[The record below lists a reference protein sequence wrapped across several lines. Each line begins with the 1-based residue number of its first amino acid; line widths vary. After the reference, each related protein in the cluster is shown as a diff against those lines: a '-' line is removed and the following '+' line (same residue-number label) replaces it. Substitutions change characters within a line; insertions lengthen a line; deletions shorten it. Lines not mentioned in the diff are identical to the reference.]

1 MLQIKNK
8 NIVPIIYYNNQFYWL
23 DEMLSIHCTSELPVT
38 DSYLLFPFVNFTIRN
53 NNIIDLSFL
62 LCVIQWLQREDL
74 HQETSFIQG
83 CVQLTNELE
92 DNLNKIENVLLHLLR
107 IVDYNSLVTFFE
119 RYKDYYNNIFQHVNN
134 NIVHYNEQ
142 KLLIDTSIQCDELIR
157 NYFTYD
163 NGKTYIPIKIFPYNF
178 TITGRFKSPLYSH
191 LNIIFPTIIPSN
203 DYVVEI
209 DCVAAEWNY
218 LLYITG
224 EKDVV
229 SGFDKHYYWQQ
240 MGELL
245 NIVDNKM
252 TSPQMKS
259 FLYMTIYGAGKSKI
273 CETFQLDYNSY
284 MGLHDSLNEHF
295 PKTMKFISSES
306 NQYYSD
312 KNAIIYDFFGKETY
326 VSNNYIKLNYFLQ
339 SSLNTD
345 FQLFVSA
352 IREQFILLQLK
363 SKIIVTI
370 HDALY
375 IDIVLSEQ
383 KQVFSILRSS
393 NQNNKFILHV
403 KQKKINV

>member
-1 MLQIKNK
+1 MLQIKN
-8 NIVPIIYYNNQFYWL
+8 IVPVIYYNKQFYWL
-23 DEMLSIHCTSELPVT
+23 DFELCIHCTNELPEVEGH
-38 DSYLLFPFVNFTIRN
+38 LLFPFVNFTSHN
-53 NNIIDLSFL
+53 KSIIDLSFI
-62 LCVIQWLQREDL
+62 LCVIQWLDRKDL

-92 DNLNKIENVLLHLLR
+92 DNINKIEDLLLHLLR
-107 IVDYNSLVTFFE
+107 IIDYSSIVTVFE
-119 RYKDYYNNIFQHVNN
+119 RYKNYYNNVFQSVNN
-134 NIVHYNEQ
+134 NILHYNGQ
-142 KLLIDTSIQCDELIR
+142 KLLIDTTFPHDELIR

-163 NGKTYIPIKIFPYNF
+163 SGKTYIPINIFPYNF

-191 LNIIFPTIIPSN
+191 LNVIFPSIIPSN
-203 DYVVEI
+203 DYIVEI

-229 SGFDKHYYWQQ
+229 NGFEKAYYWQRF
-240 MGELL
+240 GELL
-245 NIVDNKM
+245 NVPSCPL
-252 TSPQMKS
+252 TSTQIKS

-273 CETFQLDYNSY
+273 CESLSLNYNDYVA
-284 MGLHDSLNEHF
+284 LHDSLNKRF
-295 PKTMKFISSES
+295 PKTMKFIWSES
-306 NQYYSD
+306 NEYYSD
-312 KNAIIYDFFGKETY
+312 KSAIIYDFFGKETH

-352 IREQFILLQLK
+352 IKEQFILLQLK

-383 KQVFSILRSS
+383 KQVFSILRST

-403 KQKKINV
+403 KQKKIINV